1 MRKKIAVIGLGHF
14 GEYLSQKLSDSGS
27 EVLAIDKDPEKLEQ
41 IKDAVTQTVCLD
53 SCDEKVLRSQGL
65 EEFDAVVIALRDN
78 FEETLLTIM
87 NLQKIGVKRIIVRAV
102 TAEHQQIL
110 RHLGVDE
117 VLLPEEE
124 TAIRLAQSLT
134 MENIIDSFSLN
145 DDYIIIEAE
154 APGEYIGKTIRE
166 LDMRKSFGVSL
177 ITIRRMT
184 ESKGVL
190 GFGKKSIEKIIG
202 IPDAD
207 TVVERGDILVLFG
220 PEKNI
225 KKVFGKN

>member
-1 MRKKIAVIGLGHF
+1 MKKKIAVIGLGHF
-14 GEYLSQKLSDSGS
+14 GEYLCMKLSDSGS
-27 EVLAIDKDPEKLEQ
+27 EVLAIDKDAEKLDQ
-41 IKDAVTQTVCLD
+41 IKDVVTQTVCLD

-65 EEFDAVVIALRDN
+65 DEFDAIVIALRDN

-102 TAEHQQIL
+102 TDQHQQIL
-110 RHLGVDE
+110 QHLGVDE
-117 VLLPEEE
+117 ILLPEEE
-124 TAIRLAQSLT
+124 TAIRLAQTLT

-154 APGEYIGKTIRE
+154 APGEYIGKTLKE
-166 LDMRKSFGVSL
+166 LELRKSFGVSL

-184 ESKGVL
+184 EKKGVL
-190 GFGKKSIEKIIG
+190 GFSKKNVEKIIG
-202 IPDAD
+202 IPDAG
-207 TVVERGDILVLFG
+207 TVIERGDILVVFG

-225 KKVFGKN
+225 KKVFGRS

>member
-14 GEYLSQKLSDSGS
+14 GEYLCLKLTDSGT
-27 EVLAIDKDPEKLEQ
+27 EVLAIDKDAEKLDQ
-41 IKDAVTQTVCLD
+41 IKDSVTQTICLD
-53 SCDEKVLRSQGL
+53 SCDLKVLRSQGL

-102 TAEHQQIL
+102 TAQHQQIL
-110 RHLGVDE
+110 QHLGVAE

-154 APGEYIGKTIRE
+154 APGEYIGKTLKE
-166 LDMRKSFGVSL
+166 LELRKSFGVSL
-177 ITIRRMT
+177 ITIRRMA
-184 ESKGVL
+184 ESKGV
-190 GFGKKSIEKIIG
+190 FGISKKNVEKIVG
-202 IPDAD
+202 LPEAD
-207 TVVERGDILVLFG
+207 TVIERGDILVVFG

-225 KKVFGKN
+225 KKVFAKR

>member
-14 GEYLSQKLSDSGS
+14 GEYLCLKLTDLGS
-27 EVLAIDKDPEKLEQ
+27 EVLAIDRDREKLDQ
-41 IKDAVTQTVCLD
+41 IKDVVIHTVCLD
-53 SCDEKVLRSQGL
+53 SCDLKVLRTQGL

-102 TAEHQQIL
+102 TAQHQQIL
-110 RHLGVDE
+110 QHLGVAE
-117 VLLPEEE
+117 ILLPEEE

-134 MENIIDSFSLN
+134 MKNIIDSFSLN

-154 APGEYIGKTIRE
+154 APGEYIGRSLKDLE
-166 LDMRKSFGVSL
+166 LRKNFGVSL
-177 ITIRRMT
+177 ITIRRMA

-190 GFGKKSIEKIIG
+190 GIGKKNIEKIIG
-202 IPDAD
+202 IPDAG
-207 TVVERGDILVLFG
+207 TVIERGDILVVFG

-225 KKVFGKN
+225 KKVFGRN